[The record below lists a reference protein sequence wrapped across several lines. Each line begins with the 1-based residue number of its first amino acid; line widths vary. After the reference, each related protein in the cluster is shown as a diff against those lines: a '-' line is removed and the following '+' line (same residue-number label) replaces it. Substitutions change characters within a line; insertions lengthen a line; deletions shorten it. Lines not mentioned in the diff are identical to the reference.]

1 MGEWRKGCGPPNKLP
16 LGTEE
21 SKQAVHW
28 KKEAS
33 LNAFLVV
40 KWMAGSGSE
49 VLKKGTKKAPT
60 AADFITAMSSHNNFQ
75 EQPNLLTSLVGYLFD
90 LQKSAEELLVPY
102 KDPHE
107 DSQRHVCASNEK
119 ETSKPCIAH
128 PSRELRSSEGQELE
142 LFHSVLHLQLTQLA
156 NFKQQGA
163 QGASSRRPKQVRWSD
178 GVASHTN
185 SNEASKSS
193 SVRTSLAMKH
203 AEAAAGNEARRSTG
217 SKRGK
222 ATPRGLS
229 TSEARW
235 ELLEEDSP
243 EGPVSHKSTQRTL
256 TSTQLR
262 TKHATPGSPVKPKSQ
277 TSQSRSLLEDSSY
290 AMRSAHEAR
299 AEAAAAT
306 ARRQARNLSNAQIS
320 LTLNDI

>member
-1 MGEWRKGCGPPNKLP
+1 
-16 LGTEE
+16 
-21 SKQAVHW
+21 
-28 KKEAS
+28 
-33 LNAFLVV
+33 
-40 KWMAGSGSE
+40 
-49 VLKKGTKKAPT
+49 
-60 AADFITAMSSHNNFQ
+60 MSSPYFQ

-90 LQKSAEELLVPY
+90 LQKSAEELLVSFKD
-102 KDPHE
+102 KDPQE

-119 ETSKPCIAH
+119 ETSKPCIAK
-128 PSRELRSSEGQELE
+128 PSRQRGSSAGQESE
-142 LFHSVLHLQLTQLA
+142 LFLSVVHLQLTQLA

-178 GVASHTN
+178 VVASHTN
-185 SNEASKSS
+185 SDGASKSS

-203 AEAAAGNEARRSTG
+203 AGAAADNETRRSTG

-243 EGPVSHKSTQRTL
+243 DGPVSHKSTQRTL
-256 TSTQLR
+256 TSTQQQA
-262 TKHATPGSPVKPKSQ
+262 KQATPGSLVKPKSQ
-277 TSQSRSLLEDSSY
+277 ASQQPSLLEDSF
-290 AMRSAHEAR
+290 AMKR

-306 ARRQARNLSNAQIS
+306 ARGTTRNL
-320 LTLNDI
+320 

>member
-1 MGEWRKGCGPPNKLP
+1 
-16 LGTEE
+16 
-21 SKQAVHW
+21 
-28 KKEAS
+28 
-33 LNAFLVV
+33 
-40 KWMAGSGSE
+40 
-49 VLKKGTKKAPT
+49 
-60 AADFITAMSSHNNFQ
+60 MSSHNNFQ
-75 EQPNLLTSLVGYLFD
+75 EQPNLLTSIVGYLFD
-90 LQKSAEELLVPY
+90 LQKSAEQLLVPD

-119 ETSKPCIAH
+119 ETRKPCIAH
-128 PSRELRSSEGQELE
+128 PSRELRSSQES
-142 LFHSVLHLQLTQLA
+142 LFLSVVHLQQTQLA

-193 SVRTSLAMKH
+193 SLRTSLAMKH
-203 AEAAAGNEARRSTG
+203 AEAAAANEARRSTG

-235 ELLEEDSP
+235 EMLEEDSP
-243 EGPVSHKSTQRTL
+243 EGPVSHKSTQRTI

-262 TKHATPGSPVKPKSQ
+262 TKHTPPGSPVKLKSQ
-277 TSQSRSLLEDSSY
+277 TSQQPSLLEDSF
-290 AMRSAHEAR
+290 AMKR

-306 ARRQARNLSNAQIS
+306 ARGTTRNL
-320 LTLNDI
+320 

>member
-1 MGEWRKGCGPPNKLP
+1 
-16 LGTEE
+16 
-21 SKQAVHW
+21 
-28 KKEAS
+28 
-33 LNAFLVV
+33 
-40 KWMAGSGSE
+40 
-49 VLKKGTKKAPT
+49 
-60 AADFITAMSSHNNFQ
+60 MSSPYFQ

-90 LQKSAEELLVPY
+90 LQKSAEELLVSFKD

-119 ETSKPCIAH
+119 ETSKPCIAK
-128 PSRELRSSEGQELE
+128 PSRQRGSSAGQESE
-142 LFHSVLHLQLTQLA
+142 LFLSSVVHLQLTQLA

-193 SVRTSLAMKH
+193 SLRTSLAMKH
-203 AEAAAGNEARRSTG
+203 AEAAAANEARRSTG

-235 ELLEEDSP
+235 EMLEEDSP

-262 TKHATPGSPVKPKSQ
+262 TKHTPPGSPVKLKSQ
-277 TSQSRSLLEDSSY
+277 TSQQPSLLEDSF
-290 AMRSAHEAR
+290 AMKR

-306 ARRQARNLSNAQIS
+306 ARGTTHNL
-320 LTLNDI
+320 

>member
-1 MGEWRKGCGPPNKLP
+1 LKFYGPKEDQGKMQQLRQDCVQMSPN
-16 LGTEE
+16 T
-21 SKQAVHW
+21 
-28 KKEAS
+28 
-33 LNAFLVV
+33 
-40 KWMAGSGSE
+40 
-49 VLKKGTKKAPT
+49 
-60 AADFITAMSSHNNFQ
+60 SSYFQ

-90 LQKSAEELLVPY
+90 LQKSAEELLVPD

-119 ETSKPCIAH
+119 ATPKTCIANA
-128 PSRELRSSEGQELE
+128 PLERCSSAGQESE
-142 LFHSVLHLQLTQLA
+142 LFLSVVHLQLTQLA

-193 SVRTSLAMKH
+193 SLRTSLAMKH
-203 AEAAAGNEARRSTG
+203 ADAAAGNEARRSTG

-262 TKHATPGSPVKPKSQ
+262 TKHATPGSPVKPNSQ
-277 TSQSRSLLEDSSY
+277 TSQSPSLLEN
-290 AMRSAHEAR
+290 AIKR
-299 AEAAAAT
+299 AEAAAGT

-320 LTLNDI
+320 LTLNDV